1 MAKKVAGVKKN
12 KSFWISLEKVLSL
25 HYLGGK
31 CPFES
36 VPPRAFGGSR
46 KRAFFPSLPRL
57 RARPALAFPPPSD
70 SVCAALGVAASDVAA
85 SGVAASDVAASG
97 VAAVDVAASDVA
109 ASGVAASDVAAG
121 GGTNV
126 DAGR

>member
-1 MAKKVAGVKKN
+1 M
-12 KSFWISLEKVLSL
+12 EKVLSL

-31 CPFES
+31 CSFES
-36 VPPRAFGGSR
+36 ALPRAFGGSR

-70 SVCAALGVAASDVAA
+70 SVCAALGVAAL
-85 SGVAASDVAASG
+85 GVAASDVAASDVAAVDVAASD

-109 ASGVAASDVAAG
+109 ASDVAASDVAAG